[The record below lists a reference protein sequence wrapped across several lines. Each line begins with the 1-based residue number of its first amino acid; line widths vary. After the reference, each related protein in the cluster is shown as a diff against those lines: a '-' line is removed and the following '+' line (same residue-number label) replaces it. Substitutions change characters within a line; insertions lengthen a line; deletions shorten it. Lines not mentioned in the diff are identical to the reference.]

1 MKLNSVG
8 NDVRIRTQTQTGTH
22 KVQEYDAEGASA
34 WHYFLGLAAGATLLG
49 IWLGEKG
56 FTSWSAR
63 GGWLM
68 ITVALLGIIMFSQI
82 RWMILLLCVCAVV
95 GGLRSHSEWSAVHSA
110 EMGPFTG
117 RAVLVT
123 DPEPVGA
130 GVRIVSEIA
139 GQRFESWLYGSKAKR
154 AMQHVAGE
162 SLAVIGQREPTR
174 SRYQRR
180 LEVRHIVGRFE
191 VSTLSDVEQGA
202 QAFESRFMLAANRVR
217 SALSDGAQTLS
228 GDQGALFSGLVYG
241 DDSQQ
246 PDSMV
251 RRFRSSGLAHLTAV
265 SGQNVAFILA
275 VVAPVLSRLKRSPRL
290 VVTLLILAWFA
301 IMTRVEPSVVRA
313 VTMAGISA
321 IVFAAGRTSS
331 ASKILATTMLG
342 LFIIDPFLV
351 WSVGWWLS
359 VGGSGGLILL
369 SQPLKRSLE
378 RTRMAHHPWL
388 MVWIVPSLAAQLGVL
403 PVSVMIF
410 GWPSAMSVPCNLLA
424 VPVAGIVMLL
434 GVPVAL
440 AAGFAPVSL
449 AHVLMWPFGIGVRWV
464 DTVAAIGERLQPPMW
479 INLAASTSLVGLGLW
494 AMLPRHRCDNLEI

>member
-1 MKLNSVG
+1 MKFDSVG

-22 KVQEYDAEGASA
+22 KVQEYDAQGASV
-34 WHYFLGLAAGATLLG
+34 WHYLLAVATGAILLG

-56 FTSWSAR
+56 FNSWGAR
-63 GGWLM
+63 GGWLI
-68 ITVALLGIIMFSQI
+68 ITVALLGIMMFSRI
-82 RWMILLLCVCAVV
+82 RWMLVVLCVCAAV
-95 GGLRSHSEWSAVHSA
+95 GGLRSHSEWNAVHSA
-110 EMGPFTG
+110 RMGPFTG

-139 GQRFESWLYGSKAKR
+139 GQRFESWLYGSNAKR
-154 AMQHVAGE
+154 ALLHVAGE
-162 SLAVIGQREPTR
+162 SLAMVGQRQPAR
-174 SRYQRR
+174 SLYQRR

-191 VSTLSDVEQGA
+191 VQMLSDVEQGS
-202 QAFESRFMLAANRVR
+202 QAFESRFMLAANRMR
-217 SALSDGAQTLS
+217 SALSDGAQTLP

-241 DDSQQ
+241 DDSRQ

-251 RRFRSSGLAHLTAV
+251 ARFRSSGLAHLTAV

-275 VVAPVLSRLKRSPRL
+275 VVAPVLTRLKRSPRL
-290 VVTLLILAWFA
+290 VLTLLVLAWFV

-331 ASKILATTMLG
+331 ASKILAATMLG
-342 LFIIDPFLV
+342 LFVIDPFLV

-359 VGGSGGLILL
+359 VGGSGGLIFL
-369 SQPLKRSLE
+369 SQPIQCALQH
-378 RTRMAHHPWL
+378 TRLGAHPWL
-388 MVWIVPSLAAQLGVL
+388 LVWMVPSLAAQLGVL

-410 GWPSAMSVPCNLLA
+410 GWPSALSVPCNLLA

-440 AAGFAPVSL
+440 AAGFIPVSW
-449 AHVLMWPFGIGVRWV
+449 AHVLMWPLGIGVRWV
-464 DTVAAIGERLQPPMW
+464 DTVAAIGERLRPPTGM
-479 INLAASTSLVGLGLW
+479 NVLGSAGLVFLGLW